1 MARQK
6 LSSKLRSPR
15 PPQAGQSKSI
25 RMNIAPINMM
35 KTLKFARG
43 SSTMRIGNQGAPPLT
58 MSLGKQSV
66 AKNMEKLCIE
76 MLKHIN
82 IMKLFHFQTRKYSAH
97 KAVDEYYG
105 KLQEKFDELF
115 EAMQGKFG
123 KLNMHVLDIP
133 AAHIPNDGNI
143 SSSVRQFHE
152 IMKNMSGFYADC
164 SDLVNIRDEIMA
176 AADTFLYLLTLN

>member
-6 LSSKLRSPR
+6 LSSKVGKP
-15 PPQAGQSKSI
+15 GSI
-25 RMNIAPINMM
+25 RMNTAPINMM

-43 SSTMRIGNQGAPPLT
+43 SSTMRIG
-58 MSLGKQSV
+58 KQSV
-66 AKNMEKLCIE
+66 AKNMEKLCVE

-133 AAHIPNDGNI
+133 TAHIPNDGNI

-152 IMKNMSGFYADC
+152 MMKNMSGFYADS

>member
-6 LSSKLRSPR
+6 LSSKLVKI
-15 PPQAGQSKSI
+15 GSI
-25 RMNIAPINMM
+25 RMNTAPINMM

-43 SSTMRIGNQGAPPLT
+43 SSTMRIG
-58 MSLGKQSV
+58 KQSV
-66 AKNMEKLCIE
+66 AKNMEKLCVE

-133 AAHIPNDGNI
+133 AAHIPNDTNI

-152 IMKNMSGFYADC
+152 MMKNMSGFYADS
-164 SDLVNIRDEIMA
+164 SDIVNIRDEIMA